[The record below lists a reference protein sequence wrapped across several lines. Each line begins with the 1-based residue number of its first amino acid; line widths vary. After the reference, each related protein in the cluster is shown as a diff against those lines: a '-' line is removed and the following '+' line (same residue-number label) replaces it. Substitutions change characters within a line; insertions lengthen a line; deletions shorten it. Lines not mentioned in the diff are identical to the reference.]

1 MQEEPLLRPGD
12 VDSDG
17 DHDMAAPVRCADPLD
32 GDALS
37 DGGAGAFRR
46 VSDSDSDLE
55 ADHEGR
61 SNSA

>member
-1 MQEEPLLRPGD
+1 MQEEPGSRHGD

-17 DHDMAAPVRCADPLD
+17 DHDMAAPVRSADPLD

-46 VSDSDSDLE
+46 VSSSDSDLE
-55 ADHEGR
+55 ADHEGTP
-61 SNSA
+61 SCA

>member
-1 MQEEPLLRPGD
+1 

-46 VSDSDSDLE
+46 VSSSDSDLE
-55 ADHEGR
+55 ADHEGTL
-61 SNSA
+61 SCA